1 MMQWPHHTWMMHFW
15 QSLPLDLQLVSLQMS
30 GSGNSSLSG
39 LRVLRAFRVL
49 RLFKLFRYVKVSH
62 HASCRLCQMATAP

>member
-1 MMQWPHHTWMMHFW
+1 MMQAPHPKWMM
-15 QSLPLDLQLVSLQMS
+15 QTLQLPSLQMS

-49 RLFKLFRYVKVSH
+49 RLFKLFRYVKVSP
-62 HASCRLCQMATAP
+62 HA